1 MGIFDK
7 MFKKRVLTTLQGFYV
22 GERKIF
28 GFWILDSMFFT
39 RYEAIE
45 WLHR

>member
-1 MGIFDK
+1 MGVFDK

-28 GFWILDSMFFT
+28 GVWVTDRMFFT
-39 RYEAIE
+39 RYEAME
-45 WLHR
+45 WLHN

>member
-1 MGIFDK
+1 MAMLDK

-28 GFWILDSMFFT
+28 GIWITDRMFFT
-39 RYEAIE
+39 RYEAME
-45 WLHR
+45 WLHK